1 MSNLTIASVTPINPV
16 SEGWGLPEP
25 LYADFEK
32 HPYPIEALPE
42 PIKQAV
48 QEVQRFIQA
57 PTALVA
63 NCALS
68 SLSVAIQ
75 GHIDMQRADGLRSPV
90 SLYMMTIADS
100 GERKTSVDSL
110 FIKPIRE
117 FDQKQAEIA
126 KPLINRYKTDLAAW
140 EAQRAGIL
148 QALKQNAA
156 NKEPKQSR
164 CLHDDLIELDQ
175 NKPEPPK
182 VPRLMAGD
190 ATPEALAYRLAKEWP
205 IAGLISSEAGTVL
218 GSHGMGKD
226 SAMRN
231 LAQLN
236 VLWDGA
242 QLDIERRTSESFTV
256 RDVRLTTALQ
266 IQEATL
272 REFLGKNG
280 VLARGSGFLA
290 RFLLA
295 WPETT
300 QGTRLYS
307 APPKAWPSLS
317 AFNQRISQILNE
329 QLNINNNGTLQP
341 KTLEFTPDA
350 QQSWIEFL
358 NEIERALPSGGELHD
373 IRDVASKTA
382 DNAARLAALFHV
394 YEHGKDAAVNAETF
408 SRASQ
413 IATWHLLEGKRFYG
427 ELALP
432 EEMANAARL
441 NDWLV
446 SFCKQNIVTNIKRG
460 DIQRLSPFRN
470 KEKLDVIIK
479 DLEELNR
486 VKSVDIGKR
495 RDIYINPKLLET
507 N

>member
-1 MSNLTIASVTPINPV
+1 MPNPTTAKVTPINPAL
-16 SEGWGLPEP
+16 EGWDKPEP
-25 LYADFEK
+25 LQAEFEK
-32 HPYPIEALPE
+32 LPYPSEALPE

-48 QEVQRFIQA
+48 QEVQGFIQA
-57 PTALVA
+57 PVALVA
-63 NCALS
+63 SCALS

-75 GHIDMQRADGLRSPV
+75 GHIDMQRANGLKSPV

-100 GERKTSVDSL
+100 GERKTSVDNL
-110 FIKPIRE
+110 FIKAIRE
-117 FDQKQAEIA
+117 FDQEQAEIA
-126 KPLINRYKTDLAAW
+126 KPLVNEYHTKLAAW
-140 EAQRAGIL
+140 EAQRGGIL
-148 QALKQNAA
+148 QALKQDASKPTPTRGRDLN
-156 NKEPKQSR
+156 
-164 CLHDDLIELDQ
+164 DDLIELDQ
-175 NKPEPPK
+175 NKPIAPK

-218 GSHGMGKD
+218 GSHGMSKD

-256 RDVRLTTALQ
+256 RGVRLTTALQ

-317 AFNQRISQILNE
+317 AFNRRITEILNDKV
-329 QLNINNNGTLQP
+329 NINDNGTLEP
-341 KTLEFTPDA
+341 RTLEFTPEA
-350 QQSWIEFL
+350 QQAWIEFL
-358 NEIERALPSGGELHD
+358 NEIERELSSGGELHD
-373 IRDVASKTA
+373 IRDVASKIA

-394 YEHGKDAAVNAETF
+394 YEYGADSMVSAETF
-408 SRASQ
+408 DRASQ
-413 IATWHLLEGKRFYG
+413 IATWHLLEAKRFYG

-432 EEMANAARL
+432 EEMANMARL

-446 SFCKQNIVTNIKRG
+446 GYCKRNRTTNIKRG
-460 DIQRLSPFRN
+460 DIQRLGPFRA
-470 KEKLDVIIK
+470 KEKLDSVIK

-486 VKSVDIGKR
+486 VKSVDSGKR
-495 RDIYINPKLLET
+495 RDIYINPKLLEVS
-507 N
+507 

>member
-1 MSNLTIASVTPINPV
+1 MTNQTITPINPMT
-16 SEGWGLPEP
+16 EGWDKPEP
-25 LYADFEK
+25 LHAEFEK
-32 HPYPIEALPE
+32 FPYPIDALPE
-42 PIKQAV
+42 PIKRAV
-48 QEVQRFIQA
+48 QEVQGFIQA
-57 PTALVA
+57 PMALVA

-75 GHIDMQRADGLRSPV
+75 GHIDMQRADGLKSPV
-90 SLYMMTIADS
+90 SLYILTIADS
-100 GERKTSVDSL
+100 GERKTSVDNL

-117 FDQKQAEIA
+117 FDEEQAEKA
-126 KPLINRYKTDLAAW
+126 KPSLKKYKTEFDAW
-140 EAQRAGIL
+140 EAKRNGVL
-148 QALKQNAA
+148 LALKTDAS
-156 NKEPKQSR
+156 KPPPTR
-164 CLHDDLIELDQ
+164 GHDLSDELTKLDQ
-175 NKPEPPK
+175 SKPQPPR

-218 GSHGMGKD
+218 GSHGMSKD

-231 LAQLN
+231 LSQLN

-256 RDVRLTTALQ
+256 RGVRLTTALQ

-295 WPETT
+295 WPEST
-300 QGTRLYS
+300 QGTRLYNAS
-307 APPKAWPSLS
+307 PKAWPSLS
-317 AFNQRISQILNE
+317 AFNRRISQILNDKV
-329 QLNINNNGTLQP
+329 NINDNGILEP
-341 KTLEFTPDA
+341 KTLEFTPEA
-350 QQSWIEFL
+350 QQVWIEFL
-358 NEIERALPSGGELHD
+358 NEIERELPSGGELHD
-373 IRDVASKTA
+373 IRDVASKIA

-394 YEHGKDAAVNAETF
+394 YEHGTDAAVNAETF
-408 SRASQ
+408 TRAAQ

-446 SFCKQNIVTNIKRG
+446 SYCKRNRTTNIKRG
-460 DIQRLSPFRN
+460 DIQRLSPFRS
-470 KEKLDVIIK
+470 KEKLDSIIK

-486 VKSVDIGKR
+486 VKSIDISKR
-495 RDIYINPKLLET
+495 RDIYINPKLLEVS
-507 N
+507 